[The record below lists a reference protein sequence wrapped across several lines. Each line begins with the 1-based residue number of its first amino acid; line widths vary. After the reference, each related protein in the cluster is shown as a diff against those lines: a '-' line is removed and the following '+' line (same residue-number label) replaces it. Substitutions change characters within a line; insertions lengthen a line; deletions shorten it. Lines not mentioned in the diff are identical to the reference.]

1 LTSRRVNGTIEDESV
16 SSAVISLVRSLRT
29 LAVAALIAG
38 GAAYSFAAAQQE
50 QTAAIRGK
58 AKEVAKPYERYS
70 IRARNAESGQLIA
83 EMPLDDKAQYL
94 FPNLPVPAPYL
105 IELYDKMMDSVLCT
119 EGPVIT
125 SAPSN
130 LRRSVDISCK
140 KPLAAWKII
149 APAVAA
155 GVTAGI
161 IAVVQASSSQ

>member
-1 LTSRRVNGTIEDESV
+1 
-16 SSAVISLVRSLRT
+16 
-29 LAVAALIAG
+29 
-38 GAAYSFAAAQQE
+38 
-50 QTAAIRGK
+50 
-58 AKEVAKPYERYS
+58 
-70 IRARNAESGQLIA
+70 
-83 EMPLDDKAQYL
+83 MPLDDKAQYL

-149 APAVAA
+149 APAAAA

-161 IAVVQASSSQ
+161 IAIVQASSSQ